1 MLRAFIIRG
10 FFLILL
16 FARAASSVFLH
27 SAPVWAPGNTSTRFA
42 YFRSPTF
49 VLNAAPP
56 SATVLITAFPSPN
69 VAGKSNFSHLL
80 GSFTLF
86 VNGVPA
92 ATGPGRATLWWR
104 ALAVTSLDVAH
115 LLRPAPEPNV
125 LAVASFFSNSFGGET
140 DASAVPRLQVEL
152 ACGGGACA
160 PLGSGPS
167 WLALGADAFHN
178 VEGDSTRHS
187 PW

>member
-1 MLRAFIIRG
+1 MLLLLAIL
-10 FFLILL
+10 FFPC
-16 FARAASSVFLH
+16 ASCLGPFLH
-27 SAPVWAPGNTSTRFA
+27 SVPVWAPGNTSVHFA
-42 YFRSPTF
+42 YFRSPSF
-49 VLNAAPP
+49 LLAAPAP
-56 SATVLITAFPSPN
+56 TATVLITAFPSPN

-80 GSFTLF
+80 GSFTLY
-86 VNGVPA
+86 VNSVPA

-152 ACGGGACA
+152 TCGGGACA
-160 PLGSGPS
+160 PQGSGPS
-167 WLALGADAFHN
+167 WLSLGADAFHN